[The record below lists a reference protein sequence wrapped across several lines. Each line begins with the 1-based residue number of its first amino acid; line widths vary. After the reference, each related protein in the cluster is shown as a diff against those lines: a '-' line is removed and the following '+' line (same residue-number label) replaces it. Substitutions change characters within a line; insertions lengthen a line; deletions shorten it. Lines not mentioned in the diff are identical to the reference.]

1 MVMLLAAVPDAKD
14 VPPVHCSVVVYVAAL
29 APPPKVSAGRVMVS
43 PGNTLTWA
51 PLVALG
57 AVELNVALTA
67 AGMGAD
73 ARRLLDVVAEGE
85 IIARGTEVVVVEV
98 HGSRIVVQPVS

>member
-1 MVMLLAAVPDAKD
+1 MLMVMLLAALPDAKG

-73 ARRLLDVVAEGE
+73 ARRLLDVVAV
-85 IIARGTEVVVVEV
+85 AVC
-98 HGSRIVVQPVS
+98 PVAALTQFLDKFSSCPF